1 MEACPSCGA
10 QLTGEFCSSC
20 GQERIDPSHETMRG
34 FVRSSIA
41 AVSPVDGRALISLRD
56 LIRRPGL
63 LTREFREGR
72 RQTYLP
78 ALQLFLL
85 CNLVFFVLSGTL
97 GNRMFTQPLISQ
109 TNMQIYSP
117 LARDM
122 VRDRMAGD
130 DAPDYRELAA
140 RFDLV
145 SDHYARALVIIMV
158 PFIALAVGILEFGRG
173 RALHHLVF
181 ALHYLSFALL
191 FYILEFIVFFR
202 IGKAFG
208 WFAADSVFAI
218 TAFLVQAVYLAF
230 AFRRTYGDGV
240 TAAVVKG
247 AVASFAAMVTIQI
260 YRFILFVVAIHAA

>member
-1 MEACPSCGA
+1 MDVCPSCGA
-10 QLTGEFCSSC
+10 QLTGKYCSSC
-20 GQERIDPSHETMRG
+20 GQERVDPSRETVRG
-34 FVRSSIA
+34 FVRASVA
-41 AVSPVDGRALISLRD
+41 AVSPVDGRAVLSLRD

-63 LTREFREGR
+63 LTREFIAGR

-85 CNLVFFVLSGTL
+85 CNLVFFILSGVM
-97 GNRMFTQPLISQ
+97 GNRMFTQPLVSQ

-122 VRDRMAGD
+122 VRDRMTGEG
-130 DAPDYRELAA
+130 APDYRELAA

-158 PFIALAVGILEFGRG
+158 PFIALAVGILEYGRG
-173 RALHHLVF
+173 RALHHVVF

-191 FYILEFIVFFR
+191 FYIVEFVVFFR
-202 IGKAFG
+202 IGRAFG
-208 WFAADSVFAI
+208 WFAPDSVFAI
-218 TAFLVQAVYLAF
+218 TAFLAQAVYLAF
-230 AFRRTYGDGV
+230 AFRRAYGDGV
-240 TAAVVKG
+240 IAAVAKG

-260 YRFILFVVAIHAA
+260 YRFILFMVAIHAA